1 MAYIP
6 ASPFQRNMDQH
17 TPKDVLLESSAETR
31 NSHNIE
37 SRVSFVTEDI
47 DRMETTMKLEGEE
60 EASTWRS
67 LPQKDQ
73 LVILALARFAEPL
86 IQTSVRSYLFYQLR
100 SFDKTLPD
108 SAIASQAGIMQASF
122 NAAQLCTAILWGSFS
137 DRNGRKPVLLI
148 GLLGTAISCVGFG
161 LSTTFWQAITFRI
174 IGGALN
180 GNIGVMRTMVGE
192 IIKEKK

>member
-1 MAYIP
+1 MQ
-6 ASPFQRNMDQH
+6 ASPIQRNMDYT
-17 TPKDVLLESSAETR
+17 TPKDILLKSSTEAR
-31 NSHNIE
+31 NSQNIE
-37 SRVSFVTEDI
+37 SRISFITEDN
-47 DRMETTMKLEGEE
+47 DRIQTTIKLEEEEEE
-60 EASTWRS
+60 EASTWTS

-73 LVILALARFAEPL
+73 LVILALARFSEPL
-86 IQTSVRSYLFYQLR
+86 IQMSVRSYLFYQLR

-108 SAIASQAGIMQASF
+108 SAIASQAGIIQASF

-137 DRNGRKPVLLI
+137 DRNGRKPVLLL

-161 LSTTFWQAITFRI
+161 FSTTFWQAITFRI

-192 IIKEKK
+192 IIREKK

>member
-1 MAYIP
+1 
-6 ASPFQRNMDQH
+6 MDH
-17 TPKDVLLESSAETR
+17 NTPKDILLESSREAM
-31 NSHNIE
+31 NSYDME
-37 SRVSFVTEDI
+37 SRVSFVPGDN
-47 DRMETTMKLEGEE
+47 DRIQTTIKLEEEE
-60 EASTWRS
+60 EASTWTS

-73 LVILALARFAEPL
+73 LVILALARFSEPL

-122 NAAQLCTAILWGSFS
+122 NAAQLCTAIPWGSFS
-137 DRNGRKPVLLI
+137 DRNGRKPVLLL

-161 LSTTFWQAITFRI
+161 FSTTFWQAITFRI

-192 IIKEKK
+192 IIREKR